1 MCSNK
6 GVVKEKKMDLG
17 KMGMGSR
24 LGKRKDE
31 GRNLRW
37 EVGRMEDGEGK
48 EADSRRRKWGEG

>member
-1 MCSNK
+1 
-6 GVVKEKKMDLG
+6 MDLG